1 MQYKGK
7 QPGKQLVVQLEAV
20 IQPSV
25 AYVLWVS
32 LSRVQLQ
39 ASTATDWHDH
49 LQTVVTDQGPF
60 ASLFVSQQSLSS
72 FLAVKPTESFPVT
85 IEGPACDALVPAPIA
100 PQDALQPLVVLILE
114 HLRHHNNS
122 ATMPTVANNADVGA
136 LHNSS
141 TALLPSSPSASATE
155 CSELP
160 SNSEEQH
167 RSCHQP
173 KQKPTE
179 LLVLLLRSALLVLK
193 LASLVQHVS
202 LEGTPTSNIEVDK
215 LWETLNSISAA
226 FFAIDTTSDT
236 VKHGPQPN
244 SSAEAIMVELSC
256 LAVALLRLLLLVA
269 RQALQSDWA
278 CIDVCC
284 RSLWRLVHCSDA
296 PMRRAMAAEVGK
308 SGKLHGMSCIP

>member
-1 MQYKGK
+1 MQHKGK
-7 QPGKQLVVQLEAV
+7 QFGKHVIVQLEAV

-100 PQDALQPLVVLILE
+100 PQDALQPLVVLVLE

-122 ATMPTVANNADVGA
+122 ATMPTVANNTDVGA
-136 LHNSS
+136 LHDNS
-141 TALLPSSPSASATE
+141 TALLPSSPSKSATE
-155 CSELP
+155 CSEQP

-167 RSCHQP
+167 RSLERP
-173 KQKPTE
+173 KQKPAE
-179 LLVLLLRSALLVLK
+179 SLISLLRSALLVLK

-202 LEGTPTSNIEVDK
+202 LEGTPTSNIEADK
-215 LWETLNSISAA
+215 LWKTLTSISAV
-226 FFAIDTTSDT
+226 FFAIDMTGDT

-244 SSAEAIMVELSC
+244 SSAEAIAVELSC

-269 RQALQSDWA
+269 RQALLSDWA

-284 RSLWRLVHCSDA
+284 HSLWRLVHCSDV